1 MCLIFENLQPSK
13 IGLFRRE
20 EEREDEITI
29 TLVVRIA
36 DRKLV
41 VKEWTILEGLS
52 DNVVATSG
60 STFRLDGRSV
70 SWSGFNESN
79 CSHVVFLGTL

>member
-1 MCLIFENLQPSK
+1 MCLFFENLQPSE
-13 IGLFRRE
+13 IGLSRRE

-29 TLVVRIA
+29 TLVVRIVV
-36 DRKLV
+36 RKLV

-60 STFRLDGRSV
+60 STFG
-70 SWSGFNESN
+70 
-79 CSHVVFLGTL
+79 